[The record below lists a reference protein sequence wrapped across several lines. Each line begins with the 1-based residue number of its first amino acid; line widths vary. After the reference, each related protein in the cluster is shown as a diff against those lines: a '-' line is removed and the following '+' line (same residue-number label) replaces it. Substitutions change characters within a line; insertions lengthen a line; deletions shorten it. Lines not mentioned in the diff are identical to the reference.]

1 MSAEKTLETGATEV
15 RPRTVVFAVV
25 PGGQGEPGED
35 EALAEIKELL
45 RSADMDWVADVIQ
58 RRDAPNPRSYLG
70 KGKMSELK
78 AAIDENRAT
87 VAVCEDDLSP
97 AQVAAVL
104 DAVDAD
110 VLDRTELILTVFSKH
125 AHSLEGTL
133 QVHLAQLEYE
143 LTRMRGKGLVMSRLG
158 AGVDMRGP
166 GETKLEVDRRVV
178 RRRIQ
183 VLRRRIEQMA
193 RTRRTQR
200 ARRLRAGVPLI
211 ALAGYTNAGKSTLLN
226 ALTDAQVSVR
236 DRLFETLDPTSRS
249 FRYRDRDYVLTDT
262 VGFIRKLPHQLVDA
276 FASTLEETTL
286 ADVVLVVA
294 DASLEASEIA
304 VREQTVADV
313 LDMIGSTAPRIVVFN
328 KIDRVDDAR
337 LLRLRALY
345 PEAEFIAAGTG
356 FGLDGLRDRLGH
368 FFDRALRPVRL
379 LFPYHQ
385 AGEMHRLR
393 GVASDVREEHTPQGV
408 IFEARLPAA
417 EAGRYAR
424 FRIEPELP
432 EEAEAPEG
440 LHDGRRRPG
449 RDRGRGRRRCLTTGP
464 PRGTTARCRSPCA
477 FSRRPLACPSVPTS
491 TTPPGTCTRLRRP
504 RSRRCIARRS
514 ARASRWACRSTS
526 RPSRCR
532 ARASPPV
539 TASPSSTPPASS
551 IPATGVRSAS
561 SS

>member
-1 MSAEKTLETGATEV
+1 MGTETGLDTGATEV
-15 RPRTVVFAVV
+15 RPRTIVFAVV
-25 PGGQGEPGED
+25 PGGHGEPGED
-35 EALAEIKELL
+35 EPLNEIKELL
-45 RSADMDWVADVIQ
+45 RSADMDWAADVIQ
-58 RRDAPNPRSYLG
+58 HRESPNPRSYLG

-78 AAIDENRAT
+78 AAVKEQRAT

-183 VLRRRIEQMA
+183 TLRRRIDHMA
-193 RTRRTQR
+193 RNRRTQR
-200 ARRLRAGVPLI
+200 ARRLRTGVPLI

-226 ALTDAQVSVR
+226 ALTNAEVSVR

-249 FRYRDRDYVLTDT
+249 FRYRGRDYVLTDT

-294 DASLEASEIA
+294 DASLDAAEIA

-313 LDMIGSTAPRIVVFN
+313 LDLIGSKAPRLVVFN
-328 KIDRVDDAR
+328 KIDRVDEAKLR
-337 LLRLRALY
+337 RLRALY
-345 PEAEFIAAGTG
+345 PEAEFIAAGKG
-356 FGLDGLRDRLGH
+356 DGLDVLQGRIAR
-368 FFDRALRPVRL
+368 FFDRTLRPVRL
-379 LFPYHQ
+379 LFPYSE

-393 GVASDVREEHTPQGV
+393 GVAADVREEHTPDGV
-408 IFEARLPAA
+408 VFEGRLPAA

-424 FRIEPELP
+424 FR
-432 EEAEAPEG
+432 A
-440 LHDGRRRPG
+440 
-449 RDRGRGRRRCLTTGP
+449 DRGTPADAPGDAE
-464 PRGTTARCRSPCA
+464 GTRQPHAPKDRA
-477 FSRRPLACPSVPTS
+477 
-491 TTPPGTCTRLRRP
+491 GTEDGDD
-504 RSRRCIARRS
+504 A
-514 ARASRWACRSTS
+514 
-526 RPSRCR
+526 
-532 ARASPPV
+532 
-539 TASPSSTPPASS
+539 
-551 IPATGVRSAS
+551 
-561 SS
+561 

>member
-1 MSAEKTLETGATEV
+1 MSAEKVVDTGATEA
-15 RPRTVVFAVV
+15 RPRSVVFAVV
-25 PGGQGEPGED
+25 PGGHGDPGED

-58 RRDAPNPRSYLG
+58 HRDAPDRRTYLG
-70 KGKMSELK
+70 KGKMADLK
-78 AAIDENRAT
+78 ATIAETGAT

-125 AHSLEGTL
+125 AHSLEGTM

-166 GETKLEVDRRVV
+166 GETKMEVDRRVV
-178 RRRIQ
+178 RKRIQ
-183 VLRRRIEQMA
+183 TLRRRIDQMA

-226 ALTDAQVSVR
+226 ALTDAEVSVR

-249 FRYRDRDYVLTDT
+249 YRYRDRDYVLTDT

-294 DASLEASEIA
+294 DAGLEAPEIA

-313 LDMIGSTAPRIVVFN
+313 LDRIGSTAPRIVVFN
-328 KIDRVDDAR
+328 KIDRVDEPK

-345 PEAEFIAAGTG
+345 PEAEFIAAGKG
-356 FGLDGLRDRLGH
+356 VGLEALQERLGR

-379 LFPYHQ
+379 LFPYAA

-393 GVASDVREEHTPQGV
+393 GIASDVREEHTPEGV
-408 IFEARLPAA
+408 VFSARLPVA

-424 FRIEPELP
+424 FRIEPEIP
-432 EEAEAPEG
+432 DADEDAAPDDAAWGDASEEAG
-440 LHDGRRRPG
+440 LD
-449 RDRGRGRRRCLTTGP
+449 
-464 PRGTTARCRSPCA
+464 A
-477 FSRRPLACPSVPTS
+477 
-491 TTPPGTCTRLRRP
+491 
-504 RSRRCIARRS
+504 
-514 ARASRWACRSTS
+514 
-526 RPSRCR
+526 
-532 ARASPPV
+532 
-539 TASPSSTPPASS
+539 
-551 IPATGVRSAS
+551 
-561 SS
+561 